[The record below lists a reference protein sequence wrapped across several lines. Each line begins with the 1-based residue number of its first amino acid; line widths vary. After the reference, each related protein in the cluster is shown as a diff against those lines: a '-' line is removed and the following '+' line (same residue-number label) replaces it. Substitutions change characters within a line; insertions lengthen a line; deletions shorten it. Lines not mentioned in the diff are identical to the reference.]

1 MQSIS
6 DLRAFFAARDLSS
19 YDRDNFDRFIK
30 AIRFSFS
37 VPAVHITGTNGKG
50 STLNFLKSIYMHAG
64 YKVGTFMSPYFA
76 SMNEM
81 IAVGDQHINDKDVL
95 RLFNAQEANFLKF
108 QLTSFEIQT
117 YLAFAYLNE
126 QKPDLAIIE
135 VGMGG
140 YLDATNIF
148 TNILAIITSVSL
160 EHTNYLGKSVSEI
173 AKSKSGIIKDRAPVL
188 VGQLDESALYAI
200 KETAKECRSPLFI
213 VDDYHNDK
221 VEDGITFDYRPYHDL
236 KLNTK
241 AKYQIK
247 NACLA
252 IEATK
257 ILAATFNVAE
267 DDIRQGLLI
276 KPLAARYE
284 RINEHF
290 LVDGAHNPE
299 AIDNLITTLFETES
313 KPIHVLFAAFRDK
326 NHSAMLT
333 SLSRDAASITLT
345 TFDHKRA
352 RTKEEYFLYLEE
364 YPFYDDFRLAIVD
377 LREKY
382 PQDIILITGSL
393 YFASLVRHYLLELK
407 P

>member
-1 MQSIS
+1 MKSIS
-6 DLRAFFAARDLSS
+6 DLRAFFLERDLSS
-19 YDRDNFDRFIK
+19 YDRENFDRFLK
-30 AIRFSFS
+30 ATRFSFTI
-37 VPAVHITGTNGKG
+37 PAIHVTGTNGKG
-50 STLNFLKSIYMHAG
+50 STVNYLKNIYMHAG
-64 YKVGTFMSPYFA
+64 YKVGTYISPFFE

-81 IAVGDQHINDKDVL
+81 IAVDDKHIEDADTL
-95 RLFNAQEANFLKF
+95 RLFNAQEANFIKY

-148 TNILAIITSVSL
+148 DNILAIITSVSL

-173 AKSKSGIIKDRAPVL
+173 AKSKSGIIKDEAPVL

-200 KETAKECRSPLFI
+200 RETAKECRSPLYI
-213 VDDYHNDK
+213 VDDYHHEK
-221 VEDGITFDYRPYHDL
+221 IEEGIIFDYRPYHDL

-252 IEATK
+252 VEATK
-257 ILAATFNVAE
+257 ILAETFKVTE
-267 DDIRQGLLI
+267 DDIRHGLLVL
-276 KPLAARYE
+276 PLEARYE
-284 RINEHF
+284 RIGDNII
-290 LVDGAHNPE
+290 VDGAHNPE
-299 AIDNLITTLFETES
+299 AIENLVETLLESET
-313 KPIHVLFAAFRDK
+313 KPVHVLFAAFRDK

-333 SLSRDAASITLT
+333 TLNRDAASITLT
-345 TFDHKRA
+345 TFEHKRA
-352 RTKEEYFLYLEE
+352 RTKDEYFFYLDE
-364 YPFYDDFRLAIVD
+364 YPFYDDFRLAIKE
-377 LREKY
+377 LQEKY
-382 PQDIILITGSL
+382 PGDMILITGSL
-393 YFASLVRHYLLELK
+393 AFAALARRYLLGLK